1 MYRIVLF
8 PRKIFRIIKVS
19 PFKTRSKLSTLVFNN
34 LIPRS
39 LSRSN
44 RDLIDKNIALLS
56 IEKPLTPPSNEL
68 WIYAE
73 KLLELNLRKSSDI
86 CQRKCIPVKNYS
98 HRIFSEYISSIKTDR
113 IIKLNFFFF
122 ENYTTVSDIQEQI
135 KRTSILK
142 INSAYSIKYTY
153 VAFQIDVKYKNT
165 GKTKGKIDFYPMHL
179 TKYLFRAKISRVDF
193 KY

>member
-8 PRKIFRIIKVS
+8 PRKIFRIINVS
-19 PFKTRSKLSTLVFNN
+19 AFKTRSKLSTLVFNN

-122 ENYTTVSDIQEQI
+122 HFFFFRKLHHCVGYTGTNKTYFNI
-135 KRTSILK
+135 KNKFRVFHK
-142 INSAYSIKYTY
+142 IYICCFSNW
-153 VAFQIDVKYKNT
+153 
-165 GKTKGKIDFYPMHL
+165 
-179 TKYLFRAKISRVDF
+179 R
-193 KY
+193 